1 MNEFVKFASL
11 DRGISTNTLC
21 RYNAA
26 VNSYINPSII
36 EERRMNVASMDVFSR
51 LLMDRIIFLGVPIDD
66 DVANIIQAQLLFLAS
81 TDPKADIEIYINS
94 PGGQVTS
101 GLGIYDTIQLIEPDV
116 ATICTGMAASMG
128 AVLLCAG
135 TEGKR
140 AALPHSRVMI
150 HQPLGGTSGQA
161 SDILIEAREI
171 EKCRE
176 ELYGILSEH
185 SGQPYDRIFQDADRN
200 FWMTADEA
208 KEYGIIDSIKK
219 KN

>member
-1 MNEFVKFASL
+1 
-11 DRGISTNTLC
+11 
-21 RYNAA
+21 
-26 VNSYINPSII
+26 
-36 EERRMNVASMDVFSR
+36 
-51 LLMDRIIFLGVPIDD
+51 
-66 DVANIIQAQLLFLAS
+66 
-81 TDPKADIEIYINS
+81 
-94 PGGQVTS
+94 
-101 GLGIYDTIQLIEPDV
+101 
-116 ATICTGMAASMG
+116 MAASMG

-150 HQPLGGTSGQA
+150 HQPLGGASGQA

-176 ELYGILSEH
+176 ELYGIISEH
-185 SGQPYDRIFQDADRN
+185 SGQPYERIFQDADRN

-219 KN
+219 KS